1 VATSKK
7 ANLGPT
13 KKLKPS
19 GNVKFIKDYVF
30 DPTSKLDI
38 ISVGLGGPTAR
49 AGRSI
54 IKAAKD
60 PIRAVGGITK
70 KGSKFVGKVYRN
82 MGR

>member
-1 VATSKK
+1 MAKSKK
-7 ANLGPT
+7 MNLGPT
-13 KKLKPS
+13 KKIKPS
-19 GNVKFIKDYVF
+19 GSIKFTKDYIF

-38 ISVGLGGPTAR
+38 ISLGLGGPAAR

-70 KGSKFVGKVYRN
+70 KGSKFVGKTYKN